1 MTVVGGAL
9 AVMLVSLLLSWRK
22 QRRDKGGGAVVPR
35 DTTVAAREARVRARA
50 EAAGFLPRERL
61 DTERA
66 AAPDPRVEAAVEAV
80 VRGEW
85 EPAAALVRASGTDWW
100 LRRTCVSRLAERAAE
115 DDAWLAAWERAR
127 PEDPEAALVRGAS
140 TVFLAW
146 DIRGSLTADH
156 TTAEQFRG
164 FHQVLHQARA
174 DVDRAVA
181 LNPEDP
187 TPLVDSIS
195 LAFGMGEPHEHM
207 RELWARI
214 VALDPY
220 HFQAHWSALQYWCAK
235 WRGSRELAME
245 FAESAAA
252 EAPPESMLV
261 LLPLL
266 ARWEHKS
273 DLKEPFTSPRARAA
287 TDAALRALAAAPE
300 ARTAPQVRHFVA
312 FFLAEQK
319 RYGEARE
326 QFRLIDGRIGSPP
339 WTYFAR
345 PAEAYEEIRDG
356 VLRKA
361 R

>member
-22 QRRDKGGGAVVPR
+22 QRRNERGGITLPR
-35 DTTVAAREARVRARA
+35 DTAADAREARVRERA

-61 DTERA
+61 DTERT

-85 EPAAALVRASGTDWW
+85 EPAAALVRESGTDWW
-100 LRRTCVSRLAERAAE
+100 LRHTCVSRLAERAAE

-127 PEDPEAALVRGAS
+127 PGDPEAALVRGDS
-140 TVFLAW
+140 TVDLAW
-146 DIRGSLTADH
+146 NIRGSLTADH

-174 DVDRAVA
+174 DLDRAIA

-187 TPLVDSIS
+187 TPLVASIP
-195 LAFGMGEPHEHM
+195 LAFGMGEPHEYM

-220 HFQAHWSALQYWCAK
+220 HFQGHWAALQYWCAK

-245 FAESAAA
+245 FAENAAA
-252 EAPPESMLV
+252 GAPPESMLAI
-261 LLPLL
+261 LPLL
-266 ARWEHKS
+266 ARWEHRNDMK
-273 DLKEPFTSPRARAA
+273 DPFTSPQARAA

-300 ARTAPQVRHFVA
+300 ARPAPQVRHLA
-312 FFLAEQK
+312 AYFLAEQK

-326 QFRLIDGRIGSPP
+326 QFRLVDGRIGAAP

-345 PAEAYEEIRDG
+345 PAAAYEEVRDG